1 MYAQFEASLGEQE
14 RARQIFEIAIAQQEL
29 DMPEAVWKAYID
41 FEIANNDFT
50 LVRNLYQRLLDITQ
64 HYKVWVSFAKFE
76 EETSKDCAKAREIYQ
91 RAYLHFKDEQPDL
104 KEERVM
110 ILEEWLQFESS
121 ESQGGFDS

>member
-50 LVRNLYQRLLDITQ
+50 LVRNLYQRLLDIT
-64 HYKVWVSFAKFE
+64 
-76 EETSKDCAKAREIYQ
+76 
-91 RAYLHFKDEQPDL
+91 
-104 KEERVM
+104 
-110 ILEEWLQFESS
+110 
-121 ESQGGFDS
+121 